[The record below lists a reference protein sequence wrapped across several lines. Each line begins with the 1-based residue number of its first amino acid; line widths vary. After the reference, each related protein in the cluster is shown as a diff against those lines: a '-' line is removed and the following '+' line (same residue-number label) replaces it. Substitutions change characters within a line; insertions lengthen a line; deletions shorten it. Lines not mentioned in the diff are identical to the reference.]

1 MIIAAM
7 DQQTLGLEHT
17 RVSSLTL
24 LDFKCYK
31 AQLVLHCRA

>member
-7 DQQTLGLEHT
+7 DQQMLGLEQT

-24 LDFKCYK
+24 LDFLCYK
-31 AQLVLHCRA
+31 PQLALYCCA

>member
-24 LDFKCYK
+24 LDFQCCKP
-31 AQLVLHCRA
+31 QLALCCCA